1 MEVREPAS
9 FESLGA
15 KAAEAETF
23 LKALANRYR
32 LMVLCELHQGE
43 RSVGELQDTVG
54 LSQSAL
60 SQHLARLRTDALVA
74 TRREGHTI
82 FYSIASPGVSRVI
95 GVLYDLYCA
104 DVCKPAPARPARTR
118 KGRT

>member
-1 MEVREPAS
+1 MEPAS

-60 SQHLARLRTDALVA
+60 SQHLARLRKDALVA

-82 FYSIASPGVSRVI
+82 LYSIASPAVSRVI
-95 GVLYDLYCA
+95 AVLYDHYCA
-104 DVCKPAPARPARTR
+104 DVCNPAPARPARTR
-118 KGRT
+118 KGNT